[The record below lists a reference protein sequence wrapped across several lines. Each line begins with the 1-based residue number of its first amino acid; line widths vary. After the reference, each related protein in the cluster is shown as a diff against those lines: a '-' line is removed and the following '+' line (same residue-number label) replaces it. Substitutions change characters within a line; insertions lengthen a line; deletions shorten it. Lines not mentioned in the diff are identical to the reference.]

1 MRNSSQLHQYGNS
14 PVVMATG
21 LHNYPHL
28 QQQQHQRLTKIS
40 EGCLDSSSPSQQG
53 SHHLPSWWPVR
64 SGPQPQLL
72 PQVNPPQL
80 NEPHQH
86 FLRHHHNGVGA
97 SGFPLP
103 DAKTPAF
110 HQLMEEQQRQQ
121 QQQNQQQHRQYE
133 ELLLQR
139 QLAQSLSL
147 HTHQENELMQK
158 LHQEKKMQQM
168 QMVKQMQPPQNPYLG
183 QSQPQLAVRQQV
195 VEPSVSQ
202 TSSNCTTSVQNLNAN
217 STSTSQTTEGSG
229 KRSSPSQD
237 QTGRRLSSFR
247 RGRMVRASTKRFSST
262 SSSSSSSTPNS
273 SSLSSSPSL
282 KRAEESSPEV
292 ALSPQS
298 QHSHHEGSNGSSQ
311 WQGRGDTVQ
320 RQHHQH
326 SLLHHHHHHQTEQF
340 QGLGLRY
347 ALANAPPYQDNKYPC
362 QVREF
367 QQQPHNQRD
376 PQYPNPQAHV
386 QTYQFSHHGAWQN
399 SCPSNN
405 NHLQLLQLQQ
415 RNAPLA
421 HQPPYEYTPL
431 GPKVVPMEHYQMN
444 MWHHEQMRQKELQQQ
459 QQQQQNLHH
468 QQQYAQMQSSN
479 SQHQHQ
485 ENEDDIFAELSE
497 IISLPDELSFELKN
511 GHPAQQTMNY
521 YVNAE
526 EQGQV
531 VSQAHPCSTN
541 ASSSSVAP
549 GVPDPCF
556 GSPEL
561 SESNSSE
568 HHHFQHHHHL
578 HHETPAPEAFNYL
591 YQIPV

>member
-1 MRNSSQLHQYGNS
+1 MTTQLHQYGNS
-14 PVVMATG
+14 SVVMATG

-28 QQQQHQRLTKIS
+28 QQQQQHQRLTKSS
-40 EGCLDSSSPSQQG
+40 EGCLDSSSRPQQHQG
-53 SHHLPSWWPVR
+53 SHHLPSWWPAR
-64 SGPQPQLL
+64 GGPQPQLL
-72 PQVNPPQL
+72 PQVNAQL
-80 NEPHQH
+80 NEAHQN
-86 FLRHHHNGVGA
+86 FLRHHHNGAGF
-97 SGFPLP
+97 SGFPLA

-121 QQQNQQQHRQYE
+121 QQQQQQNQQHRQYE

-139 QLAQSLSL
+139 QLAHSLSL
-147 HTHQENELMQK
+147 HTHQQENELMQK

-168 QMVKQMQPPQNPYLG
+168 QMSKQMQPPQNPYTG

-202 TSSNCTTSVQNLNAN
+202 TSSDCTASFQHLNAN
-217 STSTSQTTEGSG
+217 STSQTTEGSG

-262 SSSSSSSTPNS
+262 SSSSSSS
-273 SSLSSSPSL
+273 LSPSPSL

-298 QHSHHEGSNGSSQ
+298 QHCRHEDLNSSSQ
-311 WQGRGDTVQ
+311 WQGRGDMVQ

-326 SLLHHHHHHQTEQF
+326 SLLHHNHHQTQPL

-347 ALANAPPYQDNKYPC
+347 ALANAQPYQDNKYPC

-376 PQYPNPQAHV
+376 PQYPNPQAQV
-386 QTYQFSHHGAWQN
+386 QTYQFSHQGAWQN

-405 NHLQLLQLQQ
+405 NHLLQLQQ

-421 HQPPYEYTPL
+421 HQPPYDYTPL

-444 MWHHEQMRQKELQQQ
+444 MWQHEQMRQKELQQHQ
-459 QQQQQNLHH
+459 QQSLHH
-468 QQQYAQMQSSN
+468 QQQYVQMQSSN

-497 IISLPDELSFELKN
+497 IISLPDELSYELKN
-511 GHPAQQTMNY
+511 GHPAQQAMNY

-531 VSQAHPCSTN
+531 VTQAHPCSTV

-556 GSPEL
+556 GSGEL